1 MTEITQYE
9 IDERKLVQLEI
20 TNKIDEL
27 LESSSMSYLDAKIG
41 LNLIKTFI
49 KFMDEE

>member
-1 MTEITQYE
+1 MS
-9 IDERKLVQLEI
+9 ERELVKQDI
-20 TNKIDEL
+20 TNKIDEML
-27 LESSSMSYLDAKIG
+27 NQGFMSEVSGTIG

>member
-1 MTEITQYE
+1 MTEREQVKQ
-9 IDERKLVQLEI
+9 DI

-27 LESSSMSYLDAKIG
+27 LNQGFVSQVSGTIG
-41 LNLIKTFI
+41 LNLIKTYI